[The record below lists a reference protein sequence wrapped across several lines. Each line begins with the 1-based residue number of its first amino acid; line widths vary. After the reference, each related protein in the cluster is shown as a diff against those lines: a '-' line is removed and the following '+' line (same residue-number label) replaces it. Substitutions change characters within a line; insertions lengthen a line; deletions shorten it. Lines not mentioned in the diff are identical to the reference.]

1 MSTQCKNFVH
11 HSPKDG
17 QLWWNVAVGLPNQLA
32 FMKTKIEGQ
41 LVCLPW
47 VKDTKITLL
56 LLCINSKSQIMV
68 LQKTVIFKR
77 SSPSAL
83 IVCGRRWLS
92 YTMRWEPKREICKQ
106 GIKTDLEKLYG
117 MALLWN
123 LSELTWNIPHTY
135 DYKTRL
141 QTISSA
147 TKFKALT
154 VQLLLLID
162 CPIIAWASQGPL
174 AWGGGYWAIPW
185 AWGGGY
191 GPACCGG

>member
-1 MSTQCKNFVH
+1 MQKFCSSQPKTWSALKKCGCGTPKSTRIH
-11 HSPKDG
+11 E
-17 QLWWNVAVGLPNQLA
+17 NQN
-32 FMKTKIEGQ
+32 IEGQ
-41 LVCLPW
+41 LVCPW
-47 VKDTKITLL
+47 VKDIKITLL

-83 IVCGRRWLS
+83 IVCERRGLS
-92 YTMRWEPKREICKQ
+92 YTMRWEPKRKICEQ
-106 GIKTDLEKLYG
+106 GTKTDLEKLYG
-117 MALLWN
+117 MALIWN

-141 QTISSA
+141 QTISSG